1 MGLHL
6 ITATNKY
13 NIRDRISD
21 CYEYDKKVLL
31 RKLSTL
37 NVLSSVAVSISL
49 YTNFFPQKTNTK
61 KNNARKRH
69 ERKKQFHKRT

>member
-49 YTNFFPQKTNTK
+49 YTNFFPPED
-61 KNNARKRH
+61 
-69 ERKKQFHKRT
+69 EREEETREKETIP